1 MEMRRGKLMIL
12 GVSVF
17 ALGLA
22 ACGGGDDD
30 PAPATVTGSA
40 SETVAPVGD
49 TGTQTIAEVV
59 ADDPSF
65 STLLTAVGEAGLAET
80 LSSEGPFTVF
90 APTDDAF
97 AALPEGTLETL
108 LNPAN
113 RDQLA
118 AILTYHVVPAEVM
131 AADVSP
137 GEVTTV
143 NGSVFTVSVDGGD
156 VVIKDGEGN
165 EATVTQ
171 TDIVTS
177 NGVIHVI
184 DSVLLPPAA

>member
-1 MEMRRGKLMIL
+1 MRRGKLMIL

-30 PAPATVTGSA
+30 PAPATVTGPA
-40 SETVAPVGD
+40 SDTVAPAGD
-49 TGTQTIAEVV
+49 SGTQTIAEVV

-90 APTDDAF
+90 APSDDAF

-108 LNPAN
+108 LKPAN

-143 NGSVFTVSVDGGD
+143 NGSVFTVSVDGDD
-156 VVIKDGEGN
+156 VVITDGEGN